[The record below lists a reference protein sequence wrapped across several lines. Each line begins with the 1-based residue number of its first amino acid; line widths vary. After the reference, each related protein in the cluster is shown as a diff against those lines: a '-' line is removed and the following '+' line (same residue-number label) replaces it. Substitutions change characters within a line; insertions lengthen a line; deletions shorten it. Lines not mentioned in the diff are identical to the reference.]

1 MIKNNI
7 KTLLLY
13 IFVLAITFFILLSL
27 RFYENSM
34 SNIFLNNNALKIII
48 IVIYVSLFLL
58 MGRITSKNHN
68 IIFDYTSFLLVYLIG
83 IFLYS
88 TGILAGGIDLLEI
101 SNIATLPGII
111 FLSPFLLLIIIL
123 DIEISLFYISILS
136 VYMTL
141 LIGIGKQFN
150 KNIN

>member
-136 VYMTL
+136 VYMSL

>member
-13 IFVLAITFFILLSL
+13 IFVLAITFLILLSL